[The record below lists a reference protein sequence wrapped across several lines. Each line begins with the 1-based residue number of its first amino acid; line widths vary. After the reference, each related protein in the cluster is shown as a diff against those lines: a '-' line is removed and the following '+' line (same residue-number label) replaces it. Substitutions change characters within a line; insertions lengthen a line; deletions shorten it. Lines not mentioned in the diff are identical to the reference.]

1 MTMETT
7 QITTRAGTTPL
18 RVLRPANRDC
28 GTTQTPGMQREAG
41 VSLETTGAEQLW
53 MGHVTVAP
61 GVESGVHHHGA
72 CESGIYV
79 ISGHARFRSG
89 PDLSEQADAGPGDF
103 IFVPA
108 WALHQEINLSRTE
121 PVVAIVCRTVAD
133 DELVYNEGSEG

>member
-1 MTMETT
+1 MTTGTAE
-7 QITTRAGTTPL
+7 IATRAGTVPL
-18 RVLRPANRDC
+18 RVLRAADRDC

-72 CESGIYV
+72 CESGIYI

-89 PDLSEQADAGPGDF
+89 PDLSEHADAGPGDF

-121 PVVAIVCRTVAD
+121 PVVAIVCRTVTD
-133 DELVYNEGSEG
+133 DELVYNEAAAG

>member
-1 MTMETT
+1 MTTETT
-7 QITTRAGTTPL
+7 QIATRAGTTPL

-108 WALHQEINLSRTE
+108 WALHQEINLSQTE
-121 PVVAIVCRTVAD
+121 PVVAIVCRSITD
-133 DELVYNEGSEG
+133 DELVYNEGDEG